1 MFETETVTL
10 RVPRTATDAHGNP
23 SPDGYDDVD
32 VPGVL
37 AQPGPSSDLDAT
49 RPEGVRVDMT
59 FHWPRT
65 DHRSLRGCRVMRGG
79 REFSVIGD
87 PQPPTEGNVPGP
99 WDRTVETEACD
110 G

>member
-59 FHWPRT
+59 FHWPRA
-65 DHRSLRGCRVMRGG
+65 DHRDLRGALVDYGG
-79 REFSVIGD
+79 RTYRVVGD
-87 PQPPTEGNVPGP
+87 PQPYPDGSVPGP